1 MVSAVLLPGIM
12 CAVVGVEGAVDPFVT
27 RLNSVLIF
35 APKSLG
41 RFLNTRLSL
50 SLSEPGG
57 KGDDFP
63 NIIHAGRAADAE
75 ETEVKVDVKLPAVDG
90 DADADADNDGDD
102 AVVLIPGLKRGVPG
116 LDLVPQNLISSAPF
130 PLQTQTHHHRLL
142 LRLGRQ

>member
-1 MVSAVLLPGIM
+1 VSRGPS
-12 CAVVGVEGAVDPFVT
+12 T
-27 RLNSVLIF
+27 
-35 APKSLG
+35 
-41 RFLNTRLSL
+41 LSL
-50 SLSEPGG
+50 LDSARSGLSLPDRLAASSTPAFPSLSEPGG

-75 ETEVKVDVKLPAVDG
+75 ETEVKVDVELPAVDG
-90 DADADADNDGDD
+90 DGDADADNDGDD

-130 PLQTQTHHHRLL
+130 PLQTQTHHHHLL